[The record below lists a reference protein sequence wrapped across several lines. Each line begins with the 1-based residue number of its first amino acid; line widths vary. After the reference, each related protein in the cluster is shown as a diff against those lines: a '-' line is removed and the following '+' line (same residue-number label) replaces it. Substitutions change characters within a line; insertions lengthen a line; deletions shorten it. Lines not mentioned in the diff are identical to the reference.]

1 MDDPVIS
8 EGTEGTSF
16 AVRFFNNLHRYKSL
30 LLKYWWILLL
40 TVGAALGIQAYFL
53 HHVTRSYTSTGR
65 MTVNVR
71 LAIPNA
77 NLYNEQLDNFFGT
90 QIALMQSDT
99 VLSRVRTRLDA
110 ATPPYDEEPVSIA
123 VSVPPKTSIFNLSAE
138 GSDAR
143 YTQAYLQAVMEV
155 YISLKEDLFNKAS
168 LSTKASL
175 ENELQNVEGQLETNK
190 EDVFSYQSNNSVVFL
205 QNGGNS
211 AADHLSYLTLQLA
224 NQKSELQMLQT
235 LTLDENLERE
245 QHIFAQ
251 PQPAPPSQTPP
262 QNPAPQ
268 PNGTQ
273 PQNAAPGTAQNS
285 SPAQAQNNGQNMP
298 TTVGDFETAYL
309 QAKQQILQFI
319 AQRDEMAKY
328 LRPKHPD
335 MIAINDEISRQNK
348 LLEIY
353 KGQSQDQLNHQ
364 EHVLQLQI
372 NDLGTQITDWRAKAI
387 DASQKLAVYQ
397 SLLETQ
403 RRLQNTYDQIR
414 STLQTVEADSGIS
427 QDSVSIFEPA
437 TPATP
442 SPVETAK
449 HLGMAGMIGLILGL
463 GILFLIDRLDDRPA
477 SFSEMRKLF
486 EEPILGQIPLMK
498 PKNKKEGVKI
508 IQQDDDR
515 HTMVEAF
522 RNLRSA
528 VIFKES
534 FEKHQRSIVITSAIP
549 KDGKSMTAAN
559 LAVTLAQAGER
570 VLLVDGD
577 LRRGVMHKH
586 FAIPVSPGLA
596 EVLSGQCKWTEA
608 VMQSSIPNLYI
619 IPSGKSQR
627 NPGTLFLTRVQNFL
641 KEISA
646 GQYDYYLFDTAPIMA
661 TDDVSALAPYVD
673 GVIMVIRAGYSPGR
687 VARAALDLLYLRRIK
702 VMGLVF
708 NAVRPSASEY
718 YYYRYTEYY
727 TQDPAK

>member
-8 EGTEGTSF
+8 EGAEGTPF

-40 TVGAALGIQAYFL
+40 TVGAALAVQEYFL
-53 HHVTRSYTSTGR
+53 RHVTQSYTSTGR

-77 NLYNEQLDNFFGT
+77 NLYNEQLDSFFGT
-90 QIALMQSDT
+90 QITLMQSDSVRNR
-99 VLSRVRTRLDA
+99 VLVRLGA
-110 ATPPYDEEPVSIA
+110 ATPPYNEVPVMIS
-123 VSVPPKTSIFNLSAE
+123 VSVPAKTSIFNLSAE

-143 YTQAYLQAVMEV
+143 YTQAYLQAVMEE
-155 YISLKEDLFNKAS
+155 YISLKKELLNNSS

-175 ENELQNVEGQLETNK
+175 ETELQSVEGQLATNK
-190 EDVFSYQSNNSVVFL
+190 EDIFDYQSNNSVVFL

-211 AADHLSYLTLQLA
+211 AADHLASLTLKLA
-224 NQKSELQMLQT
+224 DQKSELQMLQT
-235 LTLDENLERE
+235 LTLDENLQRE
-245 QHIFAQ
+245 EHIFA
-251 PQPAPPSQTPP
+251 PQQTPQTTP
-262 QNPAPQ
+262 NGQQNANLPNGTSTPNPAPN
-268 PNGTQ
+268 PANG
-273 PQNAAPGTAQNS
+273 
-285 SPAQAQNNGQNMP
+285 QAQNNAQAMP
-298 TTVGDFETAYL
+298 TSLGDFEASYL
-309 QAKQQILQFI
+309 QAKQQILQLT
-319 AQRDEMAKY
+319 AQRDEMGKY

-335 MIAINDEISRQNK
+335 MIAINDEIAKQEK
-348 LLEIY
+348 LLDIY

-364 EHVLQLQI
+364 QHILTLQI
-372 NDLGTQITDWRAKAI
+372 SDTESNITDWQAKAI
-387 DASQKLAVYQ
+387 DASQKLAIYQ
-397 SLLETQ
+397 GLLQTQ
-403 RRLQNTYDQIR
+403 TRLQNTYDQLR
-414 STLQTVEADSGIS
+414 STLQTIEADSGIS

-437 TPATP
+437 TAAAP
-442 SPVETAK
+442 SPVEAGK
-449 HLGMAGMIGLILGL
+449 HLAMAGIIGLILGL
-463 GILFLIDRLDDRPA
+463 GILLFIDRLDDRPG

-486 EEPILGQIPLMK
+486 EETILGQIPLMK
-498 PKNKKEGVKI
+498 AKNKKAGVQI
-508 IQQDDDR
+508 IQPDDDR
-515 HTMVEAF
+515 HTLVEAY

-586 FAIPVSPGLA
+586 FSLPVSPGLA
-596 EVLSGQCKWTEA
+596 EVLADQCKWTDA
-608 VMQSSIPNLYI
+608 VVQSSIPNLYVM
-619 IPSGKSQR
+619 PCGKPQR
-627 NPGTLFLTRVQNFL
+627 NPGTLFLTRIQKFI
-641 KEISA
+641 KEIA
-646 GQYDYYLFDTAPIMA
+646 VGQYDYYLFDTAPVMA
-661 TDDVSALAPYVD
+661 TDDVSALAPHVD
-673 GVIMVIRAGYSPGR
+673 GVIMVVRAGFTPGR
-687 VARAALDLLYLRRIK
+687 VAQASLDILYLRRIK

-727 TQDPAK
+727 TDKPTA